1 MSEERGEAVALG
13 RERDLGKVYDSELIG
28 RLWPFMRPYRGWIG
42 FNFALIPLRAL
53 LELMPALI
61 VGAALNYLTEGATT
75 TEVGWM
81 APFVA
86 PRLGL
91 GPLGWMFGL
100 VFVVS
105 IVTLIVDWLRAF
117 SMISLGQ
124 RTIRDVRRTLFDHVQ
139 RLPMRF
145 FDRYPVGRLVTRL
158 TNDLENLAEMFSAG
172 VIAMVADLFVMVVIL
187 AMLFAIDPRLAL
199 AALAL
204 VPFLGIAAAIF
215 RYKVREA
222 YREVRVKIARLN
234 AQLQETISGMKVVQL
249 FARERRNFEDFRRE
263 NASHRDSWLRSIRY
277 DALLFSTVDLATNL
291 TRALIFWY
299 GAQLIGAGEIT
310 LGTMYVFT
318 DYMVR
323 FFRPLM
329 DLSAKY
335 SVMQSSMASAERV
348 FQLLDEQAEPEG
360 RGEAQVEDAAA
371 GEAPV
376 AAGPAGSAG
385 AGASAA
391 AAATAAAHGADVAA
405 SAHTGCAGAPAGF
418 RGDARREAA
427 TMGGTKAAPEPEG
440 CEVEFDG
447 VTFAYGAETV
457 LRDVSFRVA
466 AGERV
471 AIVGHTGSGKTTT
484 LKLLARLYELQ
495 EGSIRVNGV
504 DIRDIPKAELR
515 RRLAFV
521 LQDVFLFDGDLRYNV
536 VLGRDVADDVVDAA
550 ARATHVDALVERLP
564 NGWRHKVS
572 ERGVNFSTGQ
582 RQLLSFA
589 RALAREPQLLLL
601 DEATANVDTETEA
614 LIQDAL
620 RSLME
625 GKTSIVV
632 AHRLSTIKDV
642 DRIYVFHHGAI
653 CERGTHDELLERRG
667 VYWRLYQL
675 QYAQQETAA

>member
-1 MSEERGEAVALG
+1 MTEERSEAAEPG
-13 RERDLGKVYDSELIG
+13 RERDLGKVYDTELIR

-42 FNFALIPLRAL
+42 FNFAMIPPRAL
-53 LELMPALI
+53 LELMPALV
-61 VGAALNYLTEGATT
+61 VGAALNYLTEGVAT
-75 TEVGWM
+75 TEVRWM
-81 APFVA
+81 APFVV

-91 GPLGWMFGL
+91 GPLAWMFGL
-100 VFVVS
+100 VFLVS
-105 IVTLIVDWLRAF
+105 VVTLMVDWLRAF

-124 RTIRDVRRTLFDHVQ
+124 RTVRDVRRTLFDHVQ

-158 TNDLENLAEMFSAG
+158 TNDLEHLAEMFSAG

-187 AMLFAIDPRLAL
+187 TMLFAIDPRLAL

-204 VPFLGIAAAIF
+204 VPVLGIAAAIF

-234 AQLQETISGMKVVQL
+234 AHLQETISGMKVVQL
-249 FARERRNFEDFRRE
+249 FARERRNFDDFSRE

-299 GAQLIGAGEIT
+299 GAQMVGLGDVT
-310 LGTMYVFT
+310 LGTIYVFS
-318 DYMVR
+318 DYMSR

-348 FQLLDEQAEPEG
+348 FQLLDEPREPEG
-360 RGEAQVEDAAA
+360 KVELPGRD
-371 GEAPV
+371 
-376 AAGPAGSAG
+376 
-385 AGASAA
+385 A
-391 AAATAAAHGADVAA
+391 AAATVAE
-405 SAHTGCAGAPAGF
+405 SG
-418 RGDARREAA
+418 
-427 TMGGTKAAPEPEG
+427 G

-457 LRDVSFRVA
+457 LRDVSFRVGS
-466 AGERV
+466 GERV

-495 EGSIRVNGV
+495 EGSIRVDGR
-504 DIRDIPKAELR
+504 DIRDIPKPELR
-515 RRLAFV
+515 RRMAFV
-521 LQDVFLFDGDLRYNV
+521 LQDVFLFDGDLRYNI
-536 VLGRDVADDVVDAA
+536 VLGRDVADDVVDEA
-550 ARATHVDALVERLP
+550 ARATHVDDLIERLP
-564 NGWRHKVS
+564 NGWAHKVS

-601 DEATANVDTETEA
+601 DEATSSVDTETEA

-620 RSLME
+620 HHLMA

-653 CERGTHDELLERRG
+653 CEHGTHDELLDRRG

>member
-1 MSEERGEAVALG
+1 MSEERSESAQLG
-13 RERDLGKVYDSELIG
+13 RERDLGKVYDTELIK

-42 FNFALIPLRAL
+42 LNFALIPPRAV
-53 LELMPALI
+53 LELMPALV
-61 VGAALNYLTEGATT
+61 VGAALNYLTEGVTT

-81 APFVA
+81 APFVV

-91 GPLGWMFGL
+91 GPLAWMFGL
-100 VFVVS
+100 VFGIS
-105 IVTLIVDWLRAF
+105 IVTLIMDWLRAF
-117 SMISLGQ
+117 TMISLGQ
-124 RTIRDVRRTLFDHVQ
+124 RTVRDVRRTLFDHVQ

-158 TNDLENLAEMFSAG
+158 TNDLEHLAEMFSAG
-172 VIAMVADLFVMVVIL
+172 VIAMVADVFVMVVIL
-187 AMLFAIDPRLAL
+187 TMLFAIDPRLAL

-204 VPFLGIAAAIF
+204 VPVLGIAAAIF

-234 AQLQETISGMKVVQL
+234 AHLQETISGMKVVQL

-291 TRALIFWY
+291 TRALVFWFGFRLA
-299 GAQLIGAGEIT
+299 GADGIT
-310 LGTMYVFT
+310 LGTIYVFT
-318 DYMVR
+318 DYMAR

-348 FQLLDEQAEPEG
+348 FQLLDEPREPEG
-360 RGEAQVEDAAA
+360 KVET
-371 GEAPV
+371 P
-376 AAGPAGSAG
+376 
-385 AGASAA
+385 AA
-391 AAATAAAHGADVAA
+391 AAAAAAAEPGAQ
-405 SAHTGCAGAPAGF
+405 PA
-418 RGDARREAA
+418 
-427 TMGGTKAAPEPEG
+427 G

-457 LRDVSFRVA
+457 LRDVSFRVG

-495 EGSIRVNGV
+495 EGSIRVDGR
-504 DIRDIPKAELR
+504 DIRDIPKPELR
-515 RRLAFV
+515 RRMAFV
-521 LQDVFLFDGDLRYNV
+521 LQDVFLFDGDLRYNI
-536 VLGRDVADDVVDAA
+536 VLGRDVAEDVVDEA
-550 ARATHVDALVERLP
+550 ARATHVDDLIERLP
-564 NGWRHKVS
+564 NGWAHKVS

-601 DEATANVDTETEA
+601 DEATSSVDTETEA

-620 RSLME
+620 RHLME

-653 CERGTHDELLERRG
+653 CEHGNHDELLDRRG

>member
-1 MSEERGEAVALG
+1 MSEERSEAAQLG
-13 RERDLGKVYDSELIG
+13 RERDLGKVYDTELIK
-28 RLWPFMRPYRGWIG
+28 RLWPFMRPYRGWIA
-42 FNFALIPLRAL
+42 FNFAMIPPRAV
-53 LELMPALI
+53 LELMPALV
-61 VGAALNYLTEGATT
+61 VGAALNYLTEGVTT

-81 APFVA
+81 APFVV

-91 GPLGWMFGL
+91 GPLAWMFGL
-100 VFVVS
+100 VFLISV
-105 IVTLIVDWLRAF
+105 VTLIVDWLRAF

-124 RTIRDVRRTLFDHVQ
+124 RTVRDVRRTLFDHVQ

-158 TNDLENLAEMFSAG
+158 TNDLEHLAEMFSAG

-187 AMLFAIDPRLAL
+187 TMLFAIDPRLAL

-204 VPFLGIAAAIF
+204 VPVLGIAAAIF

-234 AQLQETISGMKVVQL
+234 AHLQETISGMKVVQL

-299 GAQLIGAGEIT
+299 GAQMVGLGEVT
-310 LGTMYVFT
+310 LGTIYVFS
-318 DYMVR
+318 DYMSR

-348 FQLLDEQAEPEG
+348 FQLLDEPREPEG
-360 RGEAQVEDAAA
+360 KVDL
-371 GEAPV
+371 PV
-376 AAGPAGSAG
+376 RD
-385 AGASAA
+385 A
-391 AAATAAAHGADVAA
+391 AAATG
-405 SAHTGCAGAPAGF
+405 TEP
-418 RGDARREAA
+418 
-427 TMGGTKAAPEPEG
+427 GGS
-440 CEVEFDG
+440 EVEFDG

-495 EGSIRVNGV
+495 EGSIRVDGK
-504 DIRDIPKAELR
+504 DIRDIPKPELR
-515 RRLAFV
+515 RRMAFV
-521 LQDVFLFDGDLRYNV
+521 LQDVFLFDGDLRYNI
-536 VLGRDVADDVVDAA
+536 VLGRDVADDVVDEA
-550 ARATHVDALVERLP
+550 ARATHVDDLIERLP
-564 NGWRHKVS
+564 NGWAHKVS

-601 DEATANVDTETEA
+601 DEATSSVDTETEA

-620 RSLME
+620 HHLMA

-653 CERGTHDELLERRG
+653 CEHGTHDELLDRRG

>member
-1 MSEERGEAVALG
+1 MSEERSESAQLG
-13 RERDLGKVYDSELIG
+13 RERDLGKVYDTELIK
-28 RLWPFMRPYRGWIG
+28 RLWPFMRPYRGWIA
-42 FNFALIPLRAL
+42 FNFAMIPPRAL
-53 LELMPALI
+53 LELMPALV
-61 VGAALNYLTEGATT
+61 VGAALNYLTEGVTT

-81 APFVA
+81 APFVV

-91 GPLGWMFGL
+91 GPLAWMFGL
-100 VFVVS
+100 VFLISV
-105 IVTLIVDWLRAF
+105 VTLIVDWLRAF

-124 RTIRDVRRTLFDHVQ
+124 RTVRDVRRTLFDHVQ

-158 TNDLENLAEMFSAG
+158 TNDLEHLAEMFSAG
-172 VIAMVADLFVMVVIL
+172 VIAMVADVFVMIVIL
-187 AMLFAIDPRLAL
+187 TMLFAIDPRLAL

-204 VPFLGIAAAIF
+204 VPVLGIAAVIF
-215 RYKVREA
+215 RYKVRQA

-234 AQLQETISGMKVVQL
+234 AHLQETISGMKVVQL

-299 GAQLIGAGEIT
+299 GAQMVGLGEVT
-310 LGTMYVFT
+310 LGTIYVFS
-318 DYMVR
+318 DYMSR

-348 FQLLDEQAEPEG
+348 FQLLDEPREPQG
-360 RGEAQVEDAAA
+360 KVES
-371 GEAPV
+371 P
-376 AAGPAGSAG
+376 
-385 AGASAA
+385 ASAA
-391 AAATAAAHGADVAA
+391 AAA
-405 SAHTGCAGAPAGF
+405 AGPAPVGS
-418 RGDARREAA
+418 
-427 TMGGTKAAPEPEG
+427 
-440 CEVEFDG
+440 EVEFDG
-447 VTFAYGAETV
+447 VTFSYGAETV
-457 LRDVSFRVA
+457 LRDVSFRVG

-495 EGSIRVNGV
+495 EGSIRVDGK
-504 DIRDIPKAELR
+504 DIRDIPKPDLR
-515 RRLAFV
+515 RRMAFV
-521 LQDVFLFDGDLRYNV
+521 LQDVFLFDGDLRYNI
-536 VLGRDVADDVVDAA
+536 VLGRDVADDVVNEA
-550 ARATHVDALVERLP
+550 ARATHVDDLIERLP
-564 NGWRHKVS
+564 NGWAHKVS

-601 DEATANVDTETEA
+601 DEATSSVDTETEA

-620 RSLME
+620 HHLMA

-653 CERGTHDELLERRG
+653 CEHGTHDELLQRRG

>member
-1 MSEERGEAVALG
+1 MTEERSEAAELG
-13 RERDLGKVYDSELIG
+13 RERDLGKVYDTELIK
-28 RLWPFMRPYRGWIG
+28 RLWPFMRPYRGWIA
-42 FNFALIPLRAL
+42 FNFAMIPPRAL
-53 LELMPALI
+53 LELMPALV
-61 VGAALNYLTEGATT
+61 VGAALNYLTEGVTT
-75 TEVGWM
+75 TEVEWM

-91 GPLGWMFGL
+91 GPLAWMFGL
-100 VFVVS
+100 VFVIS
-105 IVTLIVDWLRAF
+105 IVTLSVDWLRAF

-124 RTIRDVRRTLFDHVQ
+124 RTVRDVRRTLFDHVQ

-158 TNDLENLAEMFSAG
+158 TNDLEHLAEMFSAG
-172 VIAMVADLFVMVVIL
+172 VIAMVADVFVMVVIL
-187 AMLFAIDPRLAL
+187 TMLFAIDPRLAL

-204 VPFLGIAAAIF
+204 VPVLGIAAVIF
-215 RYKVREA
+215 RYKVRQA

-234 AQLQETISGMKVVQL
+234 AHLQETISGMKVVQL

-299 GAQLIGAGEIT
+299 GAQLVGLGGVT
-310 LGTMYVFT
+310 LGTIYVFS
-318 DYMVR
+318 DYMSR

-348 FQLLDEQAEPEG
+348 FQLLDEPREPEG
-360 RGEAQVEDAAA
+360 RV
-371 GEAPV
+371 EAP
-376 AAGPAGSAG
+376 ARD
-385 AGASAA
+385 A
-391 AAATAAAHGADVAA
+391 AAATGA
-405 SAHTGCAGAPAGF
+405 
-418 RGDARREAA
+418 
-427 TMGGTKAAPEPEG
+427 EPGG

-457 LRDVSFRVA
+457 LRDVSFRVG

-495 EGSIRVNGV
+495 EGSIRVDGQ
-504 DIRDIPKAELR
+504 DIRDIPKPELR

-521 LQDVFLFDGDLRYNV
+521 LQDVFLFDGDLRYNI
-536 VLGRDVADDVVDAA
+536 VLGRDVADDVVDEA
-550 ARATHVDALVERLP
+550 ARATHVDDLIERLP
-564 NGWRHKVS
+564 NGWAHKVS

-601 DEATANVDTETEA
+601 DEATSSVDTETEA

-620 RSLME
+620 RHLME

-653 CERGTHDELLERRG
+653 CEHGTHDELLDRRG

>member
-1 MSEERGEAVALG
+1 MSEERSESAQLG
-13 RERDLGKVYDSELIG
+13 RERDLGKVYDTELIK
-28 RLWPFMRPYRGWIG
+28 RLWPFMRPYRGWIA
-42 FNFALIPLRAL
+42 FNFAMIPPRAL
-53 LELMPALI
+53 LELMPALV
-61 VGAALNYLTEGATT
+61 VGAALNYLTEGVTT

-81 APFVA
+81 APFVV

-91 GPLGWMFGL
+91 GPLAWMFGL
-100 VFVVS
+100 VFLISV
-105 IVTLIVDWLRAF
+105 VTLIVDWLRAF

-124 RTIRDVRRTLFDHVQ
+124 RTVRDVRRTLFDHVQ

-158 TNDLENLAEMFSAG
+158 TNDLEHLAEMFSAG
-172 VIAMVADLFVMVVIL
+172 VIAMVADVFVMVVIL
-187 AMLFAIDPRLAL
+187 TMLFAIDPRLAL

-204 VPFLGIAAAIF
+204 VPVLGIAAAIF

-234 AQLQETISGMKVVQL
+234 AHLQETISGMKVVQL
-249 FARERRNFEDFRRE
+249 FARERRNYEDFRRE

-299 GAQLIGAGEIT
+299 GAQMVGLGEVT
-310 LGTMYVFT
+310 LGTIYVFS
-318 DYMVR
+318 DYMSR

-348 FQLLDEQAEPEG
+348 FQLLDEPREPEG
-360 RGEAQVEDAAA
+360 KVES
-371 GEAPV
+371 P
-376 AAGPAGSAG
+376 
-385 AGASAA
+385 ASAA
-391 AAATAAAHGADVAA
+391 AAAAG
-405 SAHTGCAGAPAGF
+405 SAPVGS
-418 RGDARREAA
+418 
-427 TMGGTKAAPEPEG
+427 
-440 CEVEFDG
+440 EVEFNG

-495 EGSIRVNGV
+495 EGSIRVDGR
-504 DIRDIPKAELR
+504 DIRDIPKPELR
-515 RRLAFV
+515 RRMAFV
-521 LQDVFLFDGDLRYNV
+521 LQDVFLFDGDLRYNI
-536 VLGRDVADDVVDAA
+536 VLGRDVADDVVDEA
-550 ARATHVDALVERLP
+550 ARATHVDDLIERLP
-564 NGWRHKVS
+564 NGWAHKVS

-601 DEATANVDTETEA
+601 DEATSSVDTETEA

-620 RSLME
+620 RHLME

-653 CERGTHDELLERRG
+653 CEHGTHDELLDRRG

>member
-1 MSEERGEAVALG
+1 MSEERSEAAELG
-13 RERDLGKVYDSELIG
+13 RERDLGKVYDTELIK

-42 FNFALIPLRAL
+42 FNFAMIPPRAV
-53 LELMPALI
+53 LELMPALV
-61 VGAALNYLTEGATT
+61 VGAALNYLAEGVAT

-81 APFVA
+81 APFVV

-91 GPLGWMFGL
+91 GPLAWMFGL
-100 VFVVS
+100 VFLIS
-105 IVTLIVDWLRAF
+105 IITLIVDWLRAF
-117 SMISLGQ
+117 TMISLGQ
-124 RTIRDVRRTLFDHVQ
+124 RTVRDVRRTLFDHVQ

-158 TNDLENLAEMFSAG
+158 TNDLEHLAEMFSAG
-172 VIAMVADLFVMVVIL
+172 VIAMVADVFVMIVIL
-187 AMLFAIDPRLAL
+187 TMLFAIDPRLAL

-204 VPFLGIAAAIF
+204 VPVLGIAAVIF
-215 RYKVREA
+215 RYKVRQA

-234 AQLQETISGMKVVQL
+234 AHLQETISGMKVVQL

-299 GAQLIGAGEIT
+299 GAQMVGLGEVT
-310 LGTMYVFT
+310 LGTIYVFS
-318 DYMVR
+318 DYMSR

-348 FQLLDEQAEPEG
+348 FQLLDEPREPQG
-360 RGEAQVEDAAA
+360 KVES
-371 GEAPV
+371 P
-376 AAGPAGSAG
+376 
-385 AGASAA
+385 ASAA
-391 AAATAAAHGADVAA
+391 AAA
-405 SAHTGCAGAPAGF
+405 AGPAPVGS
-418 RGDARREAA
+418 
-427 TMGGTKAAPEPEG
+427 
-440 CEVEFDG
+440 EVEFDG

-457 LRDVSFRVA
+457 LRDVSFKVR

-495 EGSIRVNGV
+495 EGSIRVDGR
-504 DIRDIPKAELR
+504 DIRDIPKPELR
-515 RRLAFV
+515 RRMAFV
-521 LQDVFLFDGDLRYNV
+521 LQDVFLFDGDLRYNI
-536 VLGRDVADDVVDAA
+536 VLGRDVADNVVDEA
-550 ARATHVDALVERLP
+550 ARATHVDDLIERLP
-564 NGWRHKVS
+564 NGWSHKVS

-601 DEATANVDTETEA
+601 DEATSSVDTETEA

-620 RSLME
+620 HHLMA

-653 CERGTHDELLERRG
+653 CEHGTHDELLDLRG

>member
-1 MSEERGEAVALG
+1 MTEERSEAAQLG
-13 RERDLGKVYDSELIG
+13 RERDLGKVYDTELIK

-42 FNFALIPLRAL
+42 LNFALIPPRAV
-53 LELMPALI
+53 LELMPALV
-61 VGAALNYLTEGATT
+61 VGAALNYLTEGEAT

-81 APFVA
+81 APFLV

-91 GPLGWMFGL
+91 GPLAWMFGL
-100 VFVVS
+100 VFAVS
-105 IVTLIVDWLRAF
+105 IVTLVMDWLRAF
-117 SMISLGQ
+117 TMISLGQ
-124 RTIRDVRRTLFDHVQ
+124 RTVRDVRRTLFDHVQ

-158 TNDLENLAEMFSAG
+158 TNDLEHLAEMFSAG
-172 VIAMVADLFVMVVIL
+172 VIAMVADVFVMVVIL
-187 AMLFAIDPRLAL
+187 TMLFAIDPRLAL

-204 VPFLGIAAAIF
+204 VPVLGIAAAIF

-234 AQLQETISGMKVVQL
+234 AHLQETISGMKVVQL
-249 FARERRNFEDFRRE
+249 FARERRNFEDFSRE

-299 GAQLIGAGEIT
+299 GAQMMGLGGIT
-310 LGTMYVFT
+310 LGTIYVFS
-318 DYMVR
+318 DYMSR

-348 FQLLDEQAEPEG
+348 FQLLDEPREPEG
-360 RGEAQVEDAAA
+360 RSEEPADAA
-371 GEAPV
+371 
-376 AAGPAGSAG
+376 
-385 AGASAA
+385 
-391 AAATAAAHGADVAA
+391 DAA
-405 SAHTGCAGAPAGF
+405 SAHTGYAGATHTGCAGAPAGF

-427 TMGGTKAAPEPEG
+427 TTGETKTAPEPDG

-457 LRDVSFRVA
+457 LRDVSFKVA

-495 EGSIRVNGV
+495 EGSIRVDGR
-504 DIRDIPKAELR
+504 DIRDIPKPELR

-521 LQDVFLFDGDLRYNV
+521 LQDVFLFDGDLRYNI
-536 VLGRDVADDVVDAA
+536 VLGRDVADEVVDEA
-550 ARATHVDALVERLP
+550 ARATHVDDLIERLP
-564 NGWRHKVS
+564 NGWAHKVS

-601 DEATANVDTETEA
+601 DEATSSVDTETEA

-620 RSLME
+620 RHLME

-653 CERGTHDELLERRG
+653 CEHGTHDELLELRG

>member
-1 MSEERGEAVALG
+1 MSEERSEAAQLG
-13 RERDLGKVYDSELIG
+13 RERDLGKVYDTDLIK

-42 FNFALIPLRAL
+42 LNFALIPPRAV
-53 LELMPALI
+53 LELMPALV
-61 VGAALNYLTEGATT
+61 VGAALNYLTEGEAT

-91 GPLGWMFGL
+91 GPLAWMFGL
-100 VFVVS
+100 VFAIS
-105 IVTLIVDWLRAF
+105 IVTLIMDWLRAF
-117 SMISLGQ
+117 TMISLGQ
-124 RTIRDVRRTLFDHVQ
+124 RTVRDVRRTLFDHVQ

-158 TNDLENLAEMFSAG
+158 TNDLEHLAEMFSAG
-172 VIAMVADLFVMVVIL
+172 VIAMVADVFVMVVIL
-187 AMLFAIDPRLAL
+187 TMLFAIDPRLAL

-204 VPFLGIAAAIF
+204 VPVLGIAAAIF

-234 AQLQETISGMKVVQL
+234 AHLQETISGMKVVQL
-249 FARERRNFEDFRRE
+249 FARERRNFEDFSRE

-299 GAQLIGAGEIT
+299 GAQMMGLGGIT
-310 LGTMYVFT
+310 LGTIYVFS
-318 DYMVR
+318 DYMSR

-348 FQLLDEQAEPEG
+348 FQLLDEPREPEG
-360 RGEAQVEDAAA
+360 RVE
-371 GEAPV
+371 
-376 AAGPAGSAG
+376 
-385 AGASAA
+385 SAA
-391 AAATAAAHGADVAA
+391 AAAVAAAESGVPAA
-405 SAHTGCAGAPAGF
+405 
-418 RGDARREAA
+418 
-427 TMGGTKAAPEPEG
+427 G
-440 CEVEFDG
+440 CEVEFEG

-457 LRDVSFRVA
+457 LRDVSFRVRP
-466 AGERV
+466 GERV

-495 EGSIRVNGV
+495 EGSIRVDGR
-504 DIRDIPKAELR
+504 DIRDIPKPELR
-515 RRLAFV
+515 RRMAFV
-521 LQDVFLFDGDLRYNV
+521 LQDVFLFDGDLRYNI
-536 VLGRDVADDVVDAA
+536 VLGRDVAEEVVDEA
-550 ARATHVDALVERLP
+550 ARATHVDDLIERLP
-564 NGWRHKVS
+564 NGWAHKVS

-601 DEATANVDTETEA
+601 DEATSSVDTETEA

-620 RSLME
+620 RHLME

-653 CERGTHDELLERRG
+653 CEHGTHDELLELRG

>member
-1 MSEERGEAVALG
+1 MTEERSEAAELG
-13 RERDLGKVYDSELIG
+13 RERDLGKVYDTELIK
-28 RLWPFMRPYRGWIG
+28 RLWPFMRPYRGWIA
-42 FNFALIPLRAL
+42 FNFAMIPPRAL
-53 LELMPALI
+53 LELMPALV
-61 VGAALNYLTEGATT
+61 VGAALNYLTEGVTT
-75 TEVGWM
+75 TDVGWM
-81 APFVA
+81 APFVV

-91 GPLGWMFGL
+91 GPLAWMFGL
-100 VFVVS
+100 VFVIS
-105 IVTLIVDWLRAF
+105 IVTLSVDWLRAF

-124 RTIRDVRRTLFDHVQ
+124 RTVRDVRRTLFDHVQ

-158 TNDLENLAEMFSAG
+158 TNDLEHLAEMFSAG
-172 VIAMVADLFVMVVIL
+172 VIAMVADVFVMVVIL

-204 VPFLGIAAAIF
+204 VPVLGIAAVIF
-215 RYKVREA
+215 RYKVRQA

-234 AQLQETISGMKVVQL
+234 AHLQETISGMKVVQL

-299 GAQLIGAGEIT
+299 GAQLVGLGGVT
-310 LGTMYVFT
+310 LGTIYVFS
-318 DYMVR
+318 DYMSR

-348 FQLLDEQAEPEG
+348 FQLLDEPREPEG
-360 RGEAQVEDAAA
+360 KVEAPARDAADA
-371 GEAPV
+371 T
-376 AAGPAGSAG
+376 G
-385 AGASAA
+385 A
-391 AAATAAAHGADVAA
+391 
-405 SAHTGCAGAPAGF
+405 
-418 RGDARREAA
+418 
-427 TMGGTKAAPEPEG
+427 EPGG

-457 LRDVSFRVA
+457 LRDVSFRVG

-495 EGSIRVNGV
+495 EGSIRVDGR
-504 DIRDIPKAELR
+504 DIRDIPKPELR

-521 LQDVFLFDGDLRYNV
+521 LQDVFLFDGDLRYNI
-536 VLGRDVADDVVDAA
+536 VLGRDVADDVVDEA
-550 ARATHVDALVERLP
+550 ARATHVDDLIERLP
-564 NGWRHKVS
+564 NGWAHKVS

-601 DEATANVDTETEA
+601 DEATSSVDTETEA

-620 RSLME
+620 HHLMA

-653 CERGTHDELLERRG
+653 CEHGTHDELLDRRG

>member
-1 MSEERGEAVALG
+1 MSEERGEAADLG
-13 RERDLGKVYDSELIG
+13 RERDLGKVYDSELIK
-28 RLWPFMRPYRGWIG
+28 RLWPFMRPYRGWIA
-42 FNFALIPLRAL
+42 FNFAMIPPRAV
-53 LELMPALI
+53 LELVPALV
-61 VGAALNYLTEGATT
+61 VGAALNYLTEGVTT
-75 TEVGWM
+75 TEVAWM
-81 APFVA
+81 APIVA

-91 GPLGWMFGL
+91 GPLAWMFGL
-100 VFVVS
+100 VFLISV
-105 IVTLIVDWLRAF
+105 VTLIVDWLRAF

-124 RTIRDVRRTLFDHVQ
+124 RTVRDVRRTLFDHVQ

-158 TNDLENLAEMFSAG
+158 TNDLEHLAEMFSAG
-172 VIAMVADLFVMVVIL
+172 VIAMVADVFVMVVIL
-187 AMLFAIDPRLAL
+187 AMLFVIDPRLAL
-199 AALAL
+199 GALAL

-234 AQLQETISGMKVVQL
+234 AHLQETISGMKVVQL

-299 GAQLIGAGEIT
+299 GAQMVGLGEVT
-310 LGTMYVFT
+310 LGTIYVFS
-318 DYMVR
+318 DYMSR

-348 FQLLDEQAEPEG
+348 FQLLDEPREPEG
-360 RGEAQVEDAAA
+360 KE
-371 GEAPV
+371 EAPR
-376 AAGPAGSAG
+376 
-385 AGASAA
+385 A
-391 AAATAAAHGADVAA
+391 AAATVE
-405 SAHTGCAGAPAGF
+405 TGGV
-418 RGDARREAA
+418 
-427 TMGGTKAAPEPEG
+427 
-440 CEVEFDG
+440 EVEFED

-457 LRDVSFRVA
+457 LRDVSFRVG
-466 AGERV
+466 AGERI

-495 EGSIRVNGV
+495 EGSIRIDGK
-504 DIRDIPKAELR
+504 DIRDIPKPELR
-515 RRLAFV
+515 RRMAFV

-536 VLGRDVADDVVDAA
+536 VLGREVADDVVDEAV
-550 ARATHVDALVERLP
+550 RATHVDDLIERLP
-564 NGWRHKVS
+564 NGWAHKVS

-601 DEATANVDTETEA
+601 DEATSSVDTETEA

-620 RSLME
+620 HHLMA

-653 CERGTHDELLERRG
+653 CEHGAHDELLDRRG

-675 QYAQQETAA
+675 QYVQQETAA

>member
-1 MSEERGEAVALG
+1 MSEERSEAAEVG
-13 RERDLGKVYDSELIG
+13 RERDLGKVYDTELIK
-28 RLWPFMRPYRGWIG
+28 RLWPFMRPYRGWIA
-42 FNFALIPLRAL
+42 FNFAMIPPRAL
-53 LELMPALI
+53 LELMPALV
-61 VGAALNYLTEGATT
+61 VGAALNYLTEGVMT

-81 APFVA
+81 APFVV

-91 GPLGWMFGL
+91 GPLAWMFGL
-100 VFVVS
+100 VFLISV
-105 IVTLIVDWLRAF
+105 VTLIVDWLRAF

-124 RTIRDVRRTLFDHVQ
+124 RTVRDVRRTLFDHVQ

-158 TNDLENLAEMFSAG
+158 TNDLEHLAEMFSAG
-172 VIAMVADLFVMVVIL
+172 VIAMVADVFVMIVIL
-187 AMLFAIDPRLAL
+187 TMLFAIDPRLAL

-204 VPFLGIAAAIF
+204 VPVLGIAAVIF
-215 RYKVREA
+215 RYKVRQA

-234 AQLQETISGMKVVQL
+234 AHLQETISGMKVVQL

-299 GAQLIGAGEIT
+299 GAQMVGLGEVT
-310 LGTMYVFT
+310 LGTIYVFS
-318 DYMVR
+318 DYMSR

-348 FQLLDEQAEPEG
+348 FQLLDEPREPEG
-360 RGEAQVEDAAA
+360 KEEAPAP
-371 GEAPV
+371 GPV
-376 AAGPAGSAG
+376 AATGAEPAGS
-385 AGASAA
+385 
-391 AAATAAAHGADVAA
+391 
-405 SAHTGCAGAPAGF
+405 
-418 RGDARREAA
+418 
-427 TMGGTKAAPEPEG
+427 
-440 CEVEFDG
+440 EVEFDG

-457 LRDVSFRVA
+457 LRDVSFKVR

-495 EGSIRVNGV
+495 EGSIRVDGR
-504 DIRDIPKAELR
+504 DIRDIPKPELR
-515 RRLAFV
+515 RRMAFV
-521 LQDVFLFDGDLRYNV
+521 LQDVFLFDGDLRYNI
-536 VLGRDVADDVVDAA
+536 VLGRDVADDVVDEA
-550 ARATHVDALVERLP
+550 ARATHVDDLIERLP
-564 NGWRHKVS
+564 NGWAHKVS

-601 DEATANVDTETEA
+601 DEATSSVDTETEA

-620 RSLME
+620 HHLMA

-653 CERGTHDELLERRG
+653 CEHGTHDELLERRG

>member
-28 RLWPFMRPYRGWIG
+28 RLWPFMRPYGGWIG
-42 FNFALIPLRAL
+42 FNLALLPLRAM

-61 VGAALNYLTEGATT
+61 VGAALNYLTEGAPT
-75 TEVGWM
+75 TEVEWM
-81 APFVA
+81 APFVV

-91 GPLGWMFGL
+91 GPLAWMFGL
-100 VFVVS
+100 VFAVS
-105 IVTLIVDWLRAF
+105 IMALIVDWLRTF

-158 TNDLENLAEMFSAG
+158 TNDLENLVEMFSAG

-199 AALAL
+199 AAVAL
-204 VPFLGIAAAIF
+204 VPFMGIAMAIF

-263 NASHRDSWLRSIRY
+263 NASHRDSWQRSIRY
-277 DALLFSTVDLATNL
+277 DVLLFLIFDLATDL

-318 DYMVR
+318 NYMVR

-329 DLSAKY
+329 DLSARY

-348 FQLLDEQAEPEG
+348 FQLLDEQVEPEG
-360 RGEAQVEDAAA
+360 RGE
-371 GEAPV
+371 
-376 AAGPAGSAG
+376 SL
-385 AGASAA
+385 
-391 AAATAAAHGADVAA
+391 ADVAA
-405 SAHTGCAGAPAGF
+405 STQTGCAGVPAGF
-418 RGDARREAA
+418 RGDVRREAA
-427 TMGGTKAAPEPEG
+427 SMGETKAAPPEPEG

-495 EGSIRVNGV
+495 EGSIRVDGM

-536 VLGRDVADDVVDAA
+536 VLGRDVADEVVDEA

-564 NGWRHKVS
+564 NGWQHKVS

-589 RALAREPQLLLL
+589 RALAREPKLLLL

-620 RSLME
+620 HSLME

-653 CERGTHDELLERRG
+653 CERGTHEELLESRG

>member
-1 MSEERGEAVALG
+1 MSEERSEAAELG
-13 RERDLGKVYDSELIG
+13 RERDLGKVYDTELIK
-28 RLWPFMRPYRGWIG
+28 RLWPFMRPYRGWIA
-42 FNFALIPLRAL
+42 FNFAMIPPRAL
-53 LELMPALI
+53 LELMPALV
-61 VGAALNYLTEGATT
+61 VGAALNYLTEGVAT

-81 APFVA
+81 APFVV

-91 GPLGWMFGL
+91 GPLAWMFGL
-100 VFVVS
+100 VFLIS
-105 IVTLIVDWLRAF
+105 IVTLSVDWLRAF
-117 SMISLGQ
+117 TMISLGQ
-124 RTIRDVRRTLFDHVQ
+124 RTVRDVRRTLFDHVQ

-158 TNDLENLAEMFSAG
+158 TNDLEHLAEMFSAG
-172 VIAMVADLFVMVVIL
+172 VIAMVADVFVMVVIL

-204 VPFLGIAAAIF
+204 VPVLGIAAVIF
-215 RYKVREA
+215 RYKVRQA

-234 AQLQETISGMKVVQL
+234 AHLQETISGMKVVQL

-299 GAQLIGAGEIT
+299 GAQLVGLGDVT
-310 LGTMYVFT
+310 LGTIYVFS
-318 DYMVR
+318 DYMSR

-348 FQLLDEQAEPEG
+348 FQLLDEPREPEG
-360 RGEAQVEDAAA
+360 KVELPARGEAAAMGA
-371 GEAPV
+371 E
-376 AAGPAGSAG
+376 PAGS
-385 AGASAA
+385 
-391 AAATAAAHGADVAA
+391 
-405 SAHTGCAGAPAGF
+405 
-418 RGDARREAA
+418 
-427 TMGGTKAAPEPEG
+427 
-440 CEVEFDG
+440 EVEFDG
-447 VTFAYGAETV
+447 VTFAYGSETV
-457 LRDVSFRVA
+457 LRDVSFRVG

-495 EGSIRVNGV
+495 EGSIRVDGT
-504 DIRDIPKAELR
+504 DIRDIPKPELR
-515 RRLAFV
+515 RRMAFV
-521 LQDVFLFDGDLRYNV
+521 LQDVFLFDGDLRYNI
-536 VLGRDVADDVVDAA
+536 VLGRDVADDVVDEA
-550 ARATHVDALVERLP
+550 ARATHVDDLIERLP
-564 NGWRHKVS
+564 NGWAHKVS

-601 DEATANVDTETEA
+601 DEATSSVDTETEA

-620 RSLME
+620 HHLMA

-653 CERGTHDELLERRG
+653 CEHGTHDELLDRRG

>member
-1 MSEERGEAVALG
+1 MSEERNEAVQLG
-13 RERDLGKVYDSELIG
+13 RERDLGKVYDTELIK

-42 FNFALIPLRAL
+42 LNFAMIPPRAL
-53 LELMPALI
+53 LELMPALV
-61 VGAALNYLTEGATT
+61 VGAALNYLTEGAPT

-81 APFVA
+81 APLVV

-91 GPLGWMFGL
+91 GPLAWMFGL
-100 VFVVS
+100 VFVIS
-105 IVTLIVDWLRAF
+105 IVTLTVDWLRAF
-117 SMISLGQ
+117 TMISLGQ
-124 RTIRDVRRTLFDHVQ
+124 RTVRDVRRTLFDHVQ

-158 TNDLENLAEMFSAG
+158 TNDLEHLAEMFSAG

-204 VPFLGIAAAIF
+204 VPFLGVAAAIF

-249 FARERRNFEDFRRE
+249 FARERRNFEDFSRE

-299 GAQLIGAGEIT
+299 GAQMMGLGGIT
-310 LGTMYVFT
+310 LGTIYVFS
-318 DYMVR
+318 DYMSR

-329 DLSAKY
+329 DLSARY

-348 FQLLDEQAEPEG
+348 FQLLDEPREPEG
-360 RGEAQVEDAAA
+360 RSEE
-371 GEAPV
+371 P
-376 AAGPAGSAG
+376 
-385 AGASAA
+385 AA
-391 AAATAAAHGADVAA
+391 AA
-405 SAHTGCAGAPAGF
+405 AHTGCAGAPAGF

-427 TMGGTKAAPEPEG
+427 TTGETKAAPEPDG

-457 LRDVSFRVA
+457 LRDVSFKVA

-495 EGSIRVNGV
+495 EGSIRVDGT
-504 DIRDIPKAELR
+504 DIRDLPKPELR
-515 RRLAFV
+515 RRMAFV
-521 LQDVFLFDGDLRYNV
+521 LQDVFLFDGDLRYNI
-536 VLGRDVADDVVDAA
+536 VLGRDVADDVVDEA
-550 ARATHVDALVERLP
+550 ARATHVDDLIERLP
-564 NGWRHKVS
+564 NGWAHKVS

-601 DEATANVDTETEA
+601 DEATSSVDTETEA

-620 RSLME
+620 RHLME

-653 CERGTHDELLERRG
+653 CERGTHDELLDRRG

>member
-1 MSEERGEAVALG
+1 MSEERSEAAQLG
-13 RERDLGKVYDSELIG
+13 REWDLGKVYDTELLK

-42 FNFALIPLRAL
+42 LNFALIPPRAV
-53 LELMPALI
+53 LELMPALV
-61 VGAALNYLTEGATT
+61 VGAALNYLTEGEAT

-91 GPLGWMFGL
+91 GPLAWMFGL
-100 VFVVS
+100 VFAIS
-105 IVTLIVDWLRAF
+105 IVTLIMDWLRAF
-117 SMISLGQ
+117 TMISLGQ
-124 RTIRDVRRTLFDHVQ
+124 RTVRDVRRTLFDHVQ

-158 TNDLENLAEMFSAG
+158 TNDLEHLAEMFSAG
-172 VIAMVADLFVMVVIL
+172 VIAMVADVFVMVVIL
-187 AMLFAIDPRLAL
+187 TMLFAIDPRLAL

-204 VPFLGIAAAIF
+204 VPVLGIAAAIF

-234 AQLQETISGMKVVQL
+234 AHLQETISGMKVVQL
-249 FARERRNFEDFRRE
+249 FARERRNFEDFSRE

-299 GAQLIGAGEIT
+299 GAQMMGLGGIT
-310 LGTMYVFT
+310 LGTIYVFS
-318 DYMVR
+318 DYMSR

-348 FQLLDEQAEPEG
+348 FQLLDEPREPEG
-360 RGEAQVEDAAA
+360 RVESTADA
-371 GEAPV
+371 
-376 AAGPAGSAG
+376 
-385 AGASAA
+385 
-391 AAATAAAHGADVAA
+391 AA
-405 SAHTGCAGAPAGF
+405 SAHTGCAGVPAGL

-427 TMGGTKAAPEPEG
+427 TTGETKTAVEPTG
-440 CEVEFDG
+440 CEVEFEG

-457 LRDVSFRVA
+457 LRDVSFKVG

-495 EGSIRVNGV
+495 EGSIRVDGR
-504 DIRDIPKAELR
+504 DIRDIPKPELR

-521 LQDVFLFDGDLRYNV
+521 LQDVFLFDGDLRYNI
-536 VLGRDVADDVVDAA
+536 VLGRDVADDVVDEA
-550 ARATHVDALVERLP
+550 ARATHVDDLIERLP
-564 NGWRHKVS
+564 NGWAHKVS

-601 DEATANVDTETEA
+601 DEATSSVDTETEA

-620 RSLME
+620 RHLME

-653 CERGTHDELLERRG
+653 CEHGTHDELLELRG

>member
-1 MSEERGEAVALG
+1 MSEERNEAVQLG
-13 RERDLGKVYDSELIG
+13 RERDLGKVYDTELIK

-42 FNFALIPLRAL
+42 LNFAMIPPRAV
-53 LELMPALI
+53 LELMPALV
-61 VGAALNYLTEGATT
+61 VGAALNYLTEGAPT

-81 APFVA
+81 APLVV

-91 GPLGWMFGL
+91 GPLAWMFGL
-100 VFVVS
+100 VFVIS
-105 IVTLIVDWLRAF
+105 IVTLTVDWLRAF
-117 SMISLGQ
+117 TMISLGQ
-124 RTIRDVRRTLFDHVQ
+124 RTVRDVRRTLFDHVQ

-158 TNDLENLAEMFSAG
+158 TNDVEHLAEMFSAG

-204 VPFLGIAAAIF
+204 VPFLGVAAAIF

-249 FARERRNFEDFRRE
+249 FARERRNFEDFSRE

-299 GAQLIGAGEIT
+299 GAQMMGLGDIT
-310 LGTMYVFT
+310 LGTIYVFS
-318 DYMVR
+318 DYMSR

-329 DLSAKY
+329 DLSARY

-348 FQLLDEQAEPEG
+348 FQLLDEPREPEG
-360 RGEAQVEDAAA
+360 RA
-371 GEAPV
+371 EAP
-376 AAGPAGSAG
+376 
-385 AGASAA
+385 AA
-391 AAATAAAHGADVAA
+391 AAAP
-405 SAHTGCAGAPAGF
+405 TGYAGVPAGF

-427 TMGGTKAAPEPEG
+427 TTGETKAAAEPDG

-457 LRDVSFRVA
+457 LRDVSFKVA

-495 EGSIRVNGV
+495 EGSIRVDGT
-504 DIRDIPKAELR
+504 DIRDLPKPELR
-515 RRLAFV
+515 RRIAFV
-521 LQDVFLFDGDLRYNV
+521 LQDVFLFDGDLRYNI
-536 VLGRDVADDVVDAA
+536 VLGRDVADDVVDEA
-550 ARATHVDALVERLP
+550 ARATHVDDLIERLP
-564 NGWRHKVS
+564 NGWAHKVS

-589 RALAREPQLLLL
+589 RALAREPKLLLL
-601 DEATANVDTETEA
+601 DEATSSVDTETEA

-620 RSLME
+620 RHLME

-653 CERGTHDELLERRG
+653 CERGTHDELLDRRG

>member
-1 MSEERGEAVALG
+1 MSEERSEAAQLG
-13 RERDLGKVYDSELIG
+13 RERDLGKVYDTELIK
-28 RLWPFMRPYRGWIG
+28 RLWPFMRPYRGWIA
-42 FNFALIPLRAL
+42 FNFAMIPPRAL
-53 LELMPALI
+53 LELMPALV
-61 VGAALNYLTEGATT
+61 VGAALNYLTEGVTT

-81 APFVA
+81 APFVV

-91 GPLGWMFGL
+91 GPLAWMFGL
-100 VFVVS
+100 VFLISV
-105 IVTLIVDWLRAF
+105 VTLIVDWLRAF

-124 RTIRDVRRTLFDHVQ
+124 RTVRDVRRTLFDHVQ

-158 TNDLENLAEMFSAG
+158 TNDLEHLAEMFSAG
-172 VIAMVADLFVMVVIL
+172 VIAMVADVFVMVVIL
-187 AMLFAIDPRLAL
+187 TMLFAIDPRLAL

-204 VPFLGIAAAIF
+204 VPVLGIAAAIF

-234 AQLQETISGMKVVQL
+234 AHLQETISGMKVVQL

-299 GAQLIGAGEIT
+299 GAQMVGLGEVT
-310 LGTMYVFT
+310 LGTIYVFS
-318 DYMVR
+318 DYMSR

-348 FQLLDEQAEPEG
+348 FQLLDEPREPEG
-360 RGEAQVEDAAA
+360 RV
-371 GEAPV
+371 EAP
-376 AAGPAGSAG
+376 
-385 AGASAA
+385 ASAA
-391 AAATAAAHGADVAA
+391 AAVPGP
-405 SAHTGCAGAPAGF
+405 APVGS
-418 RGDARREAA
+418 
-427 TMGGTKAAPEPEG
+427 
-440 CEVEFDG
+440 EVEFDG

-495 EGSIRVNGV
+495 EGSIRVDGK
-504 DIRDIPKAELR
+504 DIRDIPKPDLR
-515 RRLAFV
+515 RRMAFV
-521 LQDVFLFDGDLRYNV
+521 LQDVFLFDGDLRYNI
-536 VLGRDVADDVVDAA
+536 VLGRDVADDVVDEA
-550 ARATHVDALVERLP
+550 ARATHVDDLIERLP
-564 NGWRHKVS
+564 NGWAHKVS

-601 DEATANVDTETEA
+601 DEATSSVDTETEA

-620 RSLME
+620 RHLME

-653 CERGTHDELLERRG
+653 CEHGTHDELLDLRG

>member
-1 MSEERGEAVALG
+1 MTEERSEAAELG
-13 RERDLGKVYDSELIG
+13 RERDLGKVYDTELIK
-28 RLWPFMRPYRGWIG
+28 RLWPFMRPYRGWIA
-42 FNFALIPLRAL
+42 FNFAMIPPRAA
-53 LELMPALI
+53 LELMPALV
-61 VGAALNYLTEGATT
+61 VGAALNYLTEGVAT

-81 APFVA
+81 APFVV

-91 GPLGWMFGL
+91 GPLAWMFGL

-105 IVTLIVDWLRAF
+105 IVTLTVDWLRAF

-124 RTIRDVRRTLFDHVQ
+124 RTVRDVRRTLFDHVQ

-158 TNDLENLAEMFSAG
+158 TNDLEHLAEMFSAG
-172 VIAMVADLFVMVVIL
+172 VIAMVADVFVMVVIL
-187 AMLFAIDPRLAL
+187 TMLFAIDPRLAL

-204 VPFLGIAAAIF
+204 VPVLGIAAVIF
-215 RYKVREA
+215 RYKVRQA

-234 AQLQETISGMKVVQL
+234 AHLQETISGMKVVQL

-299 GAQLIGAGEIT
+299 GAQMVGLGDVT
-310 LGTMYVFT
+310 LGTIYVFS
-318 DYMVR
+318 DYMSR

-348 FQLLDEQAEPEG
+348 FQLLDEPREPEG
-360 RGEAQVEDAAA
+360 KVEL
-371 GEAPV
+371 
-376 AAGPAGSAG
+376 PARD
-385 AGASAA
+385 A
-391 AAATAAAHGADVAA
+391 AAATGA
-405 SAHTGCAGAPAGF
+405 
-418 RGDARREAA
+418 
-427 TMGGTKAAPEPEG
+427 EPGG
-440 CEVEFDG
+440 CEVEFEG

-457 LRDVSFRVA
+457 LRDVSFRVG

-495 EGSIRVNGV
+495 EGSIRVDGR
-504 DIRDIPKAELR
+504 DIRDIPKPELR
-515 RRLAFV
+515 RRMAFV
-521 LQDVFLFDGDLRYNV
+521 LQDVFLFDGDLRYNI
-536 VLGRDVADDVVDAA
+536 VLGRDVADDVVDEA
-550 ARATHVDALVERLP
+550 ARATHVDDLIERLP
-564 NGWRHKVS
+564 NGWAHKVS

-601 DEATANVDTETEA
+601 DEATSSVDTETEA

-620 RSLME
+620 HHLMA

-653 CERGTHDELLERRG
+653 CEHGTHDELLDRRG

>member
-1 MSEERGEAVALG
+1 MSEERSEAAALG
-13 RERDLGKVYDSELIG
+13 RERDLGKVYDTELIK

-42 FNFALIPLRAL
+42 FNFALLPLRAV
-53 LELMPALI
+53 LELMPALV
-61 VGAALNYLTEGATT
+61 VGAALNYLTEGVTT

-81 APFVA
+81 APFVV

-91 GPLGWMFGL
+91 GPLAWMFGL

-105 IVTLIVDWLRAF
+105 VVTLIVDWLRSF

-124 RTIRDVRRTLFDHVQ
+124 RTVRDVRRALFDHVQ

-158 TNDLENLAEMFSAG
+158 TNDLEHLAEMFSAG
-172 VIAMVADLFVMVVIL
+172 VIAMVADVFVMVVIL
-187 AMLFAIDPRLAL
+187 TMLFAIDPRLAF

-234 AQLQETISGMKVVQL
+234 AHLQETISGMKVVQL

-299 GAQLIGAGEIT
+299 GAEMVGLGEVT
-310 LGTMYVFT
+310 LGTIYVFS
-318 DYMVR
+318 DYMSR

-348 FQLLDEQAEPEG
+348 FQLLDEPREPQG
-360 RGEAQVEDAAA
+360 KAKG
-371 GEAPV
+371 
-376 AAGPAGSAG
+376 
-385 AGASAA
+385 
-391 AAATAAAHGADVAA
+391 AATHPVRAE
-405 SAHTGCAGAPAGF
+405 AGGV
-418 RGDARREAA
+418 
-427 TMGGTKAAPEPEG
+427 
-440 CEVEFDG
+440 EVEFDR

-457 LRDVSFRVA
+457 LRNVSFRVG

-495 EGSIRVNGV
+495 EGSIRVDGKDV
-504 DIRDIPKAELR
+504 REIPKPELR
-515 RRLAFV
+515 RRMAFV
-521 LQDVFLFDGDLRYNV
+521 LQDVFLFDGDLRYNI
-536 VLGRDVADDVVDAA
+536 VLGRDVADDVVDEA
-550 ARATHVDALVERLP
+550 ARATHVDALVDQLP
-564 NGWRHKVS
+564 GGWNHKVS

-601 DEATANVDTETEA
+601 DEATSSVDTETEA

-620 RSLME
+620 HHLMA

-642 DRIYVFHHGAI
+642 DRIYVFHHGAV
-653 CERGTHDELLERRG
+653 CEHGTHEELLERRG

>member
-1 MSEERGEAVALG
+1 MTEERSEAAELG
-13 RERDLGKVYDSELIG
+13 RERDLGKVYDTELIK
-28 RLWPFMRPYRGWIG
+28 RLWPFMRPYRGWIA
-42 FNFALIPLRAL
+42 FNFAMIPPRAA
-53 LELMPALI
+53 LELMPALV
-61 VGAALNYLTEGATT
+61 VGAALNYLTEGVAT

-81 APFVA
+81 APFVV

-91 GPLGWMFGL
+91 GPLAWMFGL

-105 IVTLIVDWLRAF
+105 IVTLTVDWLRAF

-124 RTIRDVRRTLFDHVQ
+124 RTVRDVRRTLFDHVQ

-158 TNDLENLAEMFSAG
+158 TNDLEHLAEMFSAG
-172 VIAMVADLFVMVVIL
+172 VIAMVADVFVMVVIL
-187 AMLFAIDPRLAL
+187 TMLFAIDPRLAL

-204 VPFLGIAAAIF
+204 VPVLGIAAVIF
-215 RYKVREA
+215 RYKVRQA

-234 AQLQETISGMKVVQL
+234 AHLQETISGMKVVQL

-299 GAQLIGAGEIT
+299 GAQMVGLGDVT
-310 LGTMYVFT
+310 LGTIYVFS
-318 DYMVR
+318 DYMSR

-348 FQLLDEQAEPEG
+348 FQLLDEPREPQG
-360 RGEAQVEDAAA
+360 KVES
-371 GEAPV
+371 P
-376 AAGPAGSAG
+376 
-385 AGASAA
+385 ASAA
-391 AAATAAAHGADVAA
+391 AAA
-405 SAHTGCAGAPAGF
+405 AGPAPVGS
-418 RGDARREAA
+418 
-427 TMGGTKAAPEPEG
+427 
-440 CEVEFDG
+440 EVEFDG

-495 EGSIRVNGV
+495 EGSIRVDGQ
-504 DIRDIPKAELR
+504 DIRDIPKPDLR
-515 RRLAFV
+515 RRMAFV
-521 LQDVFLFDGDLRYNV
+521 LQDVFLFDGDLRYNI
-536 VLGRDVADDVVDAA
+536 VLGRDVADDVVNEA
-550 ARATHVDALVERLP
+550 ARATHVDDLIERLP
-564 NGWRHKVS
+564 NGWAHKVS

-601 DEATANVDTETEA
+601 DEATSSVDTETEA

-620 RSLME
+620 HHLMA

-653 CERGTHDELLERRG
+653 CEHGTHDELLDRRG

>member
-1 MSEERGEAVALG
+1 
-13 RERDLGKVYDSELIG
+13 
-28 RLWPFMRPYRGWIG
+28 
-42 FNFALIPLRAL
+42 
-53 LELMPALI
+53 MP
-61 VGAALNYLTEGATT
+61 V
-75 TEVGWM
+75 
-81 APFVA
+81 
-86 PRLGL
+86 
-91 GPLGWMFGL
+91 
-100 VFVVS
+100 
-105 IVTLIVDWLRAF
+105 
-117 SMISLGQ
+117 
-124 RTIRDVRRTLFDHVQ
+124 
-139 RLPMRF
+139 
-145 FDRYPVGRLVTRL
+145 
-158 TNDLENLAEMFSAG
+158 
-172 VIAMVADLFVMVVIL
+172 
-187 AMLFAIDPRLAL
+187 
-199 AALAL
+199 
-204 VPFLGIAAAIF
+204 LGIAAAIF

-234 AQLQETISGMKVVQL
+234 AHLQETISGMKVVQL

-299 GAQLIGAGEIT
+299 GAQMMGLGGIT
-310 LGTMYVFT
+310 LGTIYVFS
-318 DYMVR
+318 DYMSR

-348 FQLLDEQAEPEG
+348 FQLLDEPREPEG
-360 RGEAQVEDAAA
+360 R
-371 GEAPV
+371 
-376 AAGPAGSAG
+376 
-385 AGASAA
+385 
-391 AAATAAAHGADVAA
+391 
-405 SAHTGCAGAPAGF
+405 
-418 RGDARREAA
+418 EAA
-427 TMGGTKAAPEPEG
+427 TTGETKAVAEPDG

-457 LRDVSFRVA
+457 LRDVSFRVRP
-466 AGERV
+466 GERV

-495 EGSIRVNGV
+495 EGSIRVDGR
-504 DIRDIPKAELR
+504 DIRDIPKPELR
-515 RRLAFV
+515 RRMAFV
-521 LQDVFLFDGDLRYNV
+521 LQDVFLFDGDLRYNI
-536 VLGRDVADDVVDAA
+536 VLGRDVADDVVDEA
-550 ARATHVDALVERLP
+550 ARATHVDDLIERLP
-564 NGWRHKVS
+564 NGWAHKVS

-601 DEATANVDTETEA
+601 DEATSSVDTETEA

-620 RSLME
+620 RHLME

-653 CERGTHDELLERRG
+653 CEHGTHDELLDRRG

>member
-1 MSEERGEAVALG
+1 MSEERSEAAQLG
-13 RERDLGKVYDSELIG
+13 RERDLGKVYDTELLK

-42 FNFALIPLRAL
+42 LNFALIPPRAV
-53 LELMPALI
+53 LELMPALV
-61 VGAALNYLTEGATT
+61 VGAALNYLTEGEAT

-91 GPLGWMFGL
+91 GPLAWMFGL
-100 VFVVS
+100 VFAIS
-105 IVTLIVDWLRAF
+105 IVTLIMDWLRAF
-117 SMISLGQ
+117 TMISLGQ
-124 RTIRDVRRTLFDHVQ
+124 RTVRDVRRTLFDHVQ

-158 TNDLENLAEMFSAG
+158 TNDLEHLAEMFSAG
-172 VIAMVADLFVMVVIL
+172 VIAMVADVFVMVVIL
-187 AMLFAIDPRLAL
+187 TMLFAIDPRLAL

-204 VPFLGIAAAIF
+204 VPVLGIAAAIF

-234 AQLQETISGMKVVQL
+234 AHLQETISGMKVVQL
-249 FARERRNFEDFRRE
+249 FARERRNFEDFSRE

-299 GAQLIGAGEIT
+299 GAQMMGLGGIT
-310 LGTMYVFT
+310 LGTIYVFS
-318 DYMVR
+318 DYMSR

-348 FQLLDEQAEPEG
+348 FQLLDEPREPEG
-360 RGEAQVEDAAA
+360 RSEAPADAAA
-371 GEAPV
+371 
-376 AAGPAGSAG
+376 
-385 AGASAA
+385 
-391 AAATAAAHGADVAA
+391 
-405 SAHTGCAGAPAGF
+405 
-418 RGDARREAA
+418 
-427 TMGGTKAAPEPEG
+427 EPDG

-457 LRDVSFRVA
+457 LRDVSFKVG

-495 EGSIRVNGV
+495 EGSIRVDGR
-504 DIRDIPKAELR
+504 DIRDIPKPELR

-521 LQDVFLFDGDLRYNV
+521 LQDVFLFDGDLRYNI
-536 VLGRDVADDVVDAA
+536 VLGRDVADDVVDEA
-550 ARATHVDALVERLP
+550 ARATHVDDLIERLP
-564 NGWRHKVS
+564 NGWAHKVS

-601 DEATANVDTETEA
+601 DEATSSVDTETEA

-620 RSLME
+620 RHLME

-653 CERGTHDELLERRG
+653 CEHGTHDELLDRRG

>member
-1 MSEERGEAVALG
+1 VSEERSESAQLG
-13 RERDLGKVYDSELIG
+13 RERDLGKVYDTELIK
-28 RLWPFMRPYRGWIG
+28 RLWPFMRPYRGWIA
-42 FNFALIPLRAL
+42 FNFAMIPPRAL
-53 LELMPALI
+53 LELMPALV
-61 VGAALNYLTEGATT
+61 VGAALNYLTEGVTT

-81 APFVA
+81 APFVV

-91 GPLGWMFGL
+91 GPLAWMFGL
-100 VFVVS
+100 VFLISV
-105 IVTLIVDWLRAF
+105 VTLIVDWLRAF

-124 RTIRDVRRTLFDHVQ
+124 RTVRDVRRTLFDHVQ

-158 TNDLENLAEMFSAG
+158 TNDLEHLAEMFSAG
-172 VIAMVADLFVMVVIL
+172 VIAMVADVFVMVVIL
-187 AMLFAIDPRLAL
+187 TMLFAIDPRLAL

-204 VPFLGIAAAIF
+204 VPVLGIAAAIF

-234 AQLQETISGMKVVQL
+234 AHLQETISGMKVVQL

-299 GAQLIGAGEIT
+299 GAQMVGLGEVT
-310 LGTMYVFT
+310 LGTIYVFS
-318 DYMVR
+318 DYMSR

-348 FQLLDEQAEPEG
+348 FQLLDEPREPQG
-360 RGEAQVEDAAA
+360 KVES
-371 GEAPV
+371 P
-376 AAGPAGSAG
+376 
-385 AGASAA
+385 ASAA
-391 AAATAAAHGADVAA
+391 AAA
-405 SAHTGCAGAPAGF
+405 AGPAPVGS
-418 RGDARREAA
+418 
-427 TMGGTKAAPEPEG
+427 
-440 CEVEFDG
+440 EVEFDG
-447 VTFAYGAETV
+447 VTFSYGAETV
-457 LRDVSFRVA
+457 LRDVSFRVG

-495 EGSIRVNGV
+495 EGSIRVDGK
-504 DIRDIPKAELR
+504 DIRDIPKPDLR
-515 RRLAFV
+515 RRMAFV
-521 LQDVFLFDGDLRYNV
+521 LQDVFLFDGDLRYNI
-536 VLGRDVADDVVDAA
+536 VLGRDVADDVVNEA
-550 ARATHVDALVERLP
+550 ARATHVDDLIERLP
-564 NGWRHKVS
+564 NGWAHKVS

-601 DEATANVDTETEA
+601 DEATSSVDTETEA

-620 RSLME
+620 HHLMA

-653 CERGTHDELLERRG
+653 CEHGTHDELLQRRG

>member
-1 MSEERGEAVALG
+1 MTEERSEAAELG
-13 RERDLGKVYDSELIG
+13 RERDLGKVYDTELIK
-28 RLWPFMRPYRGWIG
+28 RLWPFMRPYRGWIA
-42 FNFALIPLRAL
+42 FNFAMIPPRAA
-53 LELMPALI
+53 LELMPALV
-61 VGAALNYLTEGATT
+61 VGAALNYLTEGVAT

-81 APFVA
+81 APFVV

-91 GPLGWMFGL
+91 GPLAWMFGL

-105 IVTLIVDWLRAF
+105 IVTLTVDWLRAF

-124 RTIRDVRRTLFDHVQ
+124 RTVRDVRRTLFDHVQ

-158 TNDLENLAEMFSAG
+158 TNDLEHLAEMFSAG
-172 VIAMVADLFVMVVIL
+172 VIAMVADVFVMVVIL
-187 AMLFAIDPRLAL
+187 TMLFAIDPRLAL

-204 VPFLGIAAAIF
+204 VPVLGIAAVIF
-215 RYKVREA
+215 RYKVRQA

-234 AQLQETISGMKVVQL
+234 AHLQETISGMKVVQL

-299 GAQLIGAGEIT
+299 GAQLVGLGDVT
-310 LGTMYVFT
+310 LGTIYVFS
-318 DYMVR
+318 DYMSR

-348 FQLLDEQAEPEG
+348 FQLLDEPREPEG
-360 RGEAQVEDAAA
+360 KVEL
-371 GEAPV
+371 
-376 AAGPAGSAG
+376 PARD
-385 AGASAA
+385 A
-391 AAATAAAHGADVAA
+391 AAATGA
-405 SAHTGCAGAPAGF
+405 
-418 RGDARREAA
+418 
-427 TMGGTKAAPEPEG
+427 EPGG
-440 CEVEFDG
+440 CEVEFEG

-457 LRDVSFRVA
+457 LRDVSFRVG

-495 EGSIRVNGV
+495 QGSIRVDGR
-504 DIRDIPKAELR
+504 DIRDIPKPELR
-515 RRLAFV
+515 RRMAFV
-521 LQDVFLFDGDLRYNV
+521 LQDVFLFDGDLRYNI
-536 VLGRDVADDVVDAA
+536 VLGRDVADDVVDEA
-550 ARATHVDALVERLP
+550 ARATHVDDLIERLP
-564 NGWRHKVS
+564 NGWAHKVS

-601 DEATANVDTETEA
+601 DEATSSVDTETEA

-620 RSLME
+620 HHLMA

-653 CERGTHDELLERRG
+653 CEHGTHDELLDRRG

>member
-1 MSEERGEAVALG
+1 MSEERNEAVQLG
-13 RERDLGKVYDSELIG
+13 RERDLGKVYDTELIK

-42 FNFALIPLRAL
+42 LNFAMIPPRAL
-53 LELMPALI
+53 LELMPALV
-61 VGAALNYLTEGATT
+61 VGAALNYLTEGAPT

-81 APFVA
+81 APLVV

-91 GPLGWMFGL
+91 GPLAWMFGL
-100 VFVVS
+100 VFVIS
-105 IVTLIVDWLRAF
+105 IVTLTVDWLRAF
-117 SMISLGQ
+117 TMISLGQ
-124 RTIRDVRRTLFDHVQ
+124 RTVRDVRRTLFDHVQ

-158 TNDLENLAEMFSAG
+158 TNDVEHLAEMFSAG
-172 VIAMVADLFVMVVIL
+172 VIAMVADVFVMVVIL
-187 AMLFAIDPRLAL
+187 TMLLAIDPRLAL

-204 VPFLGIAAAIF
+204 VPFLGVAAAIF

-249 FARERRNFEDFRRE
+249 FARERRNFEDFSRE

-291 TRALIFWY
+291 TRAAIFWY
-299 GAQLIGAGEIT
+299 GAQLVGLGDVT
-310 LGTMYVFT
+310 LGTIYVFS
-318 DYMVR
+318 DYMSR

-329 DLSAKY
+329 DLSARY

-348 FQLLDEQAEPEG
+348 FQLLDEPREPEG
-360 RGEAQVEDAAA
+360 RSES
-371 GEAPV
+371 P
-376 AAGPAGSAG
+376 
-385 AGASAA
+385 AA
-391 AAATAAAHGADVAA
+391 AAAPTGYAGATQDADVAASAPTEYAGATQDADVAA

-427 TMGGTKAAPEPEG
+427 TTGETKAAAEPDG

-457 LRDVSFRVA
+457 LRDVSFKVA

-484 LKLLARLYELQ
+484 LKLLACLYELQ
-495 EGSIRVNGV
+495 EGSIRVDGT
-504 DIRDIPKAELR
+504 DIRDLPKPELR
-515 RRLAFV
+515 RRMAFV
-521 LQDVFLFDGDLRYNV
+521 LQDVFLFDGDLRYNI
-536 VLGRDVADDVVDAA
+536 VLGRDVADDVVDEA
-550 ARATHVDALVERLP
+550 ARATHVDDLIERLP
-564 NGWRHKVS
+564 NGWAHKVS

-589 RALAREPQLLLL
+589 RALAREPKLLLL
-601 DEATANVDTETEA
+601 DEATSSVDTETEA

-620 RSLME
+620 RHLME

-653 CERGTHDELLERRG
+653 CERGTHDELLDRRG
-667 VYWRLYQL
+667 VYWRLYEL

>member
-1 MSEERGEAVALG
+1 MTEERTEAAGPG
-13 RERDLGKVYDSELIG
+13 RERDLGKVYDAELIR
-28 RLWPFMRPYRGWIG
+28 RLWPFMRPYRGWIV
-42 FNFALIPLRAL
+42 FNFAMIPPRAL
-53 LELMPALI
+53 LELMPALV
-61 VGAALNYLTEGATT
+61 VGAALNYLTEGAAT

-81 APFVA
+81 APFVV

-91 GPLGWMFGL
+91 GGLAWMFGMVL
-100 VFVVS
+100 VISV
-105 IVTLIVDWLRAF
+105 VTLGVDWLRAF
-117 SMISLGQ
+117 TMISLGQ

-158 TNDLENLAEMFSAG
+158 TNDLEHLAEMFSAG

-187 AMLFAIDPRLAL
+187 VMLFSIDPRLAL
-199 AALAL
+199 VALAM

-234 AQLQETISGMKVVQL
+234 AHLQETISGMKVVQL

-299 GAQLIGAGEIT
+299 GARMLGIGDIT
-310 LGTMYVFT
+310 LGTIYVFT
-318 DYMVR
+318 DYMSR

-348 FQLLDEQAEPEG
+348 FQLLDEPREPEG
-360 RGEAQVEDAAA
+360 AAD
-371 GEAPV
+371 
-376 AAGPAGSAG
+376 PAGGVEGVAPSGG
-385 AGASAA
+385 AGACDRPGAG
-391 AAATAAAHGADVAA
+391 AATGV
-405 SAHTGCAGAPAGF
+405 AGAE
-418 RGDARREAA
+418 RTVEAA
-427 TMGGTKAAPEPEG
+427 G
-440 CEVEFDG
+440 CTVEFDG
-447 VTFAYGAETV
+447 VTFSYGAETV

-495 EGSIRVNGV
+495 EGAIRVDGR
-504 DIRDIPKAELR
+504 DIRDIPKTELR

-521 LQDVFLFDGDLRYNV
+521 LQDVFLFDGDLRYNI
-536 VLGRDVADDVVDAA
+536 VLGRDVDDDVVDEA
-550 ARATHVDALVERLP
+550 ARATHVDELIDRLP
-564 NGWRHKVS
+564 NGWQHKVS

-601 DEATANVDTETEA
+601 DEATSSVDTETEA

-620 RSLME
+620 RRLME

-653 CERGTHDELLERRG
+653 CEHGTHDELLDLRG

>member
-1 MSEERGEAVALG
+1 MSEERSESAQLG
-13 RERDLGKVYDSELIG
+13 RERDLGKVYDTELIK
-28 RLWPFMRPYRGWIG
+28 RLWPFMRPYRGWIA
-42 FNFALIPLRAL
+42 FNFAMIPPRAL
-53 LELMPALI
+53 LELMPALV
-61 VGAALNYLTEGATT
+61 VGAALNYLTEGVTT

-81 APFVA
+81 APFVV

-91 GPLGWMFGL
+91 GPLAWMFGL
-100 VFVVS
+100 VFLISV
-105 IVTLIVDWLRAF
+105 VTLIVDWLRAF

-124 RTIRDVRRTLFDHVQ
+124 RTVRDVRRTLFDHVQ

-158 TNDLENLAEMFSAG
+158 TNDLEHLAEMFSAG
-172 VIAMVADLFVMVVIL
+172 VIAMVADVFVMIVIL
-187 AMLFAIDPRLAL
+187 TMLFAIDPRLAL

-204 VPFLGIAAAIF
+204 VPILGIAAVIF
-215 RYKVREA
+215 RYKVRQA

-234 AQLQETISGMKVVQL
+234 AHLQETISGMKVVQL

-299 GAQLIGAGEIT
+299 GAQMVGLGEVT
-310 LGTMYVFT
+310 LGTIYVFS
-318 DYMVR
+318 DYMSR

-348 FQLLDEQAEPEG
+348 FQLLDEPREPEG
-360 RGEAQVEDAAA
+360 KA
-371 GEAPV
+371 EAPS
-376 AAGPAGSAG
+376 PSP
-385 AGASAA
+385 
-391 AAATAAAHGADVAA
+391 AAAT
-405 SAHTGCAGAPAGF
+405 
-418 RGDARREAA
+418 EAEP
-427 TMGGTKAAPEPEG
+427 GGS
-440 CEVEFDG
+440 EVEFDG
-447 VTFAYGAETV
+447 VTFAYGSETV

-495 EGSIRVNGV
+495 EGSIRVDGR
-504 DIRDIPKAELR
+504 DIRDIPKPELR

-521 LQDVFLFDGDLRYNV
+521 LQDVFLFDGDLRYNI
-536 VLGRDVADDVVDAA
+536 VLGRDVADDVVDEA
-550 ARATHVDALVERLP
+550 ARATHVDDLIERLP
-564 NGWRHKVS
+564 NGWAHKVS

-601 DEATANVDTETEA
+601 DEATSSVDTETEA

-620 RSLME
+620 HHLMA

-653 CERGTHDELLERRG
+653 CEHGSHDELLDRRG

>member
-1 MSEERGEAVALG
+1 
-13 RERDLGKVYDSELIG
+13 
-28 RLWPFMRPYRGWIG
+28 MRPYRGWIA
-42 FNFALIPLRAL
+42 FNFAMIPPRAL
-53 LELMPALI
+53 LELMPALV
-61 VGAALNYLTEGATT
+61 VGAALNYLTEGVPT

-81 APFVA
+81 APFVV

-91 GPLGWMFGL
+91 GPLAWMFGL
-100 VFVVS
+100 VFVIS
-105 IVTLIVDWLRAF
+105 IVTLSFDWLRAF

-124 RTIRDVRRTLFDHVQ
+124 RTVRDVRRTLFDHVQ

-158 TNDLENLAEMFSAG
+158 TNDLEHLAEMFSQG
-172 VIAMVADLFVMVVIL
+172 VIAMVADVFVMVVIL

-204 VPFLGIAAAIF
+204 VPVLGIAAVIF
-215 RYKVREA
+215 RYKVRQA

-234 AQLQETISGMKVVQL
+234 AHLQETISGMKVVQL
-249 FARERRNFEDFRRE
+249 FARERRNLEDFRRE

-299 GAQLIGAGEIT
+299 GAQLVGLGDVT
-310 LGTMYVFT
+310 LGTIYVFS
-318 DYMVR
+318 DYMSR

-348 FQLLDEQAEPEG
+348 FQLLDEPREPEG
-360 RGEAQVEDAAA
+360 KVEL
-371 GEAPV
+371 
-376 AAGPAGSAG
+376 PARD
-385 AGASAA
+385 A
-391 AAATAAAHGADVAA
+391 AAATGAE
-405 SAHTGCAGAPAGF
+405 AG
-418 RGDARREAA
+418 
-427 TMGGTKAAPEPEG
+427 G

-457 LRDVSFRVA
+457 LRDVSFRVG

-495 EGSIRVNGV
+495 EGSIRVDGR
-504 DIRDIPKAELR
+504 DIRDIPKPELR
-515 RRLAFV
+515 RRMAFV
-521 LQDVFLFDGDLRYNV
+521 LQDVFLFDGDLRYNI
-536 VLGRDVADDVVDAA
+536 VLGRDVADDVVDQA
-550 ARATHVDALVERLP
+550 ARATHVDDLIERLP
-564 NGWRHKVS
+564 NGWGHKVS

-601 DEATANVDTETEA
+601 DEATSSVDTETEA

-620 RSLME
+620 HHLMA

-653 CERGTHDELLERRG
+653 CEHGSHDELLERRG

>member
-1 MSEERGEAVALG
+1 MSEERSESAQLG
-13 RERDLGKVYDSELIG
+13 RERDLGKVYDTELIK
-28 RLWPFMRPYRGWIG
+28 RLWPFMRPYRGWIA
-42 FNFALIPLRAL
+42 FNFAMIPPRAL
-53 LELMPALI
+53 LELMPALV
-61 VGAALNYLTEGATT
+61 VGAALNYLTEGVTT

-81 APFVA
+81 APFVV

-91 GPLGWMFGL
+91 GPLAWMFGL
-100 VFVVS
+100 VFLISV
-105 IVTLIVDWLRAF
+105 VTLIVDWLRAF

-124 RTIRDVRRTLFDHVQ
+124 RTVRDVRRTLFDHVQ

-158 TNDLENLAEMFSAG
+158 TNDLEHLAEMFSAG
-172 VIAMVADLFVMVVIL
+172 VIAMVADVFVMVVIL
-187 AMLFAIDPRLAL
+187 TMLFAIDPRLAL

-204 VPFLGIAAAIF
+204 VPVLGIAAAIF

-234 AQLQETISGMKVVQL
+234 AHLQETISGMKVVQL

-299 GAQLIGAGEIT
+299 GAQMVGLGEVT
-310 LGTMYVFT
+310 LGTIYVFS
-318 DYMVR
+318 DYMSR

-348 FQLLDEQAEPEG
+348 FQLLDEPREPQG
-360 RGEAQVEDAAA
+360 KVES
-371 GEAPV
+371 P
-376 AAGPAGSAG
+376 
-385 AGASAA
+385 ASAA
-391 AAATAAAHGADVAA
+391 AAA
-405 SAHTGCAGAPAGF
+405 AGPAPVGS
-418 RGDARREAA
+418 
-427 TMGGTKAAPEPEG
+427 
-440 CEVEFDG
+440 EVEFDG
-447 VTFAYGAETV
+447 VTFSYGAETV
-457 LRDVSFRVA
+457 LRDVSFRVG

-495 EGSIRVNGV
+495 EGSIRVDGK
-504 DIRDIPKAELR
+504 DIRDIPKPDLR
-515 RRLAFV
+515 RRMAFV
-521 LQDVFLFDGDLRYNV
+521 LQDVFLFDGDLRYNI
-536 VLGRDVADDVVDAA
+536 VLGRDVADDVVNEA
-550 ARATHVDALVERLP
+550 ARATHVDDLIERLP
-564 NGWRHKVS
+564 NGWAHKVS

-601 DEATANVDTETEA
+601 DEATSSVDTETEA

-620 RSLME
+620 HHLMA

-653 CERGTHDELLERRG
+653 CEHGTHDELLQRRG